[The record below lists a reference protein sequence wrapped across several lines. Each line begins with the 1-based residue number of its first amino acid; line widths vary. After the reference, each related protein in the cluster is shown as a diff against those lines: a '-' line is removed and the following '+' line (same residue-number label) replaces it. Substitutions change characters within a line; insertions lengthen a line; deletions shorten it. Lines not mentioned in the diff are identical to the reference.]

1 MSSAGGY
8 DPAPVPAAGPGLT
21 VRGGVGGIRFQW
33 EELDRAAGE
42 LGGLAEAVQEVST
55 ALVYLS
61 LELERTRLAA
71 GWFPGGR
78 QAGAAGRAAA
88 DALDAARRSTFDSGN
103 ELQETADRIARAR
116 LAYLAADAAARLA
129 VVGATESVEL
139 AARAAASAAAREGL
153 LVPGPLALTAPAGV
167 EQVAFGGT
175 VEAIADRLAAVEAA
189 PPGSF
194 EILRTGGPNGPAYL
208 VILPG
213 TQPAEPGNPFDA
225 TGIGEAVNEDSR
237 YVGAAVAQAL
247 REAGARPG
255 ETVLLAGYSQGGM
268 HAMNLAAG
276 GAVGGTYDVRLV
288 VTLGSPTGWEPTG
301 TAEYLH
307 LEHAA
312 DTVPALDGGPAP
324 DEPNRVTVRAE
335 SAVPALPAGPGAEG
349 KGLGAAHKLATYAQA
364 AALVDASD
372 LPSLAPAAAALAATG
387 GGAQRRLYRAVRHP
401 AEHPAATGPDSSQPA
416 GRPGTPAGVPV
427 PPAGEGPA
435 GPGPAGPSPAARR

>member
-8 DPAPVPAAGPGLT
+8 DPAPVPASGPGLS
-21 VRGGVGGIRFQW
+21 VRGGLGGIRFQW
-33 EELDRAAGE
+33 EELDRAAVE
-42 LGGLAEAVQEVST
+42 LGGLAEAVREVST
-55 ALVYLS
+55 ALLHLS
-61 LELERTRLAA
+61 IELERTRLASA
-71 GWFPGGR
+71 WLPGGR
-78 QAGAAGRAAA
+78 EACAAGRAAA
-88 DALDAARRSTFDSGN
+88 EALDAARGRTAESGN
-103 ELQETADRIARAR
+103 ELQETAGRITRAR

-129 VVGATESVEL
+129 VLGATESVEL
-139 AARAAASAAAREGL
+139 SARAAASAATREGL
-153 LVPGPLALTAPAGV
+153 LVPGPLALTTPAEV
-167 EQVAFGGT
+167 EQLAFGGT
-175 VEAIADRLAAVEAA
+175 VEAITDRLAAVEAA

-194 EILRTGGPNGPAYL
+194 EILRTDGPAGPAYL

-213 TQPAEPGNPFDA
+213 TQPSEPGNPFDA
-225 TGIGEAVNEDSR
+225 TGIAEAVNEDSR

-324 DEPNRVTVRAE
+324 DEPNRVTVRAD
-335 SAVPALPAGPGAEG
+335 SPVPALPAGPGAEG
-349 KGLGAAHKLATYAQA
+349 KGLGAAHKLATYAQT
-364 AALVDASD
+364 AALVDASA

-387 GGAQRRLYRAVRHP
+387 GRAQRHLYRAVRRP
-401 AEHPAATGPDSSQPA
+401 AEHPAAAAPGSS
-416 GRPGTPAGVPV
+416 RPGGRAGLPAGVPA
-427 PPAGEGPA
+427 PPAGQGPAGTGPA
-435 GPGPAGPSPAARR
+435 GPPPAARR

>member
-8 DPAPVPAAGPGLT
+8 DPAPVPASGPGLS

-33 EELDRAAGE
+33 EELDRAAAE
-42 LGGLAEAVQEVST
+42 LGGLAEAVREVSA

-71 GWFPGGR
+71 GWLPGGR
-78 QAGAAGRAAA
+78 DAGAAGRAVAE
-88 DALDAARRSTFDSGN
+88 ALDAARRRTSDSGD
-103 ELQETADRIARAR
+103 ELQETADRITRAR
-116 LAYLAADAAARLA
+116 LAYLAADTAARLA
-129 VVGATESVEL
+129 VFGATESVEL
-139 AARAAASAAAREGL
+139 SARAAAAAAAREGL
-153 LVPGPLALTAPAGV
+153 LVPGPLALTAPAEV

-175 VEAIADRLAAVEAA
+175 LEAIADRLAAVEAA

-194 EILRTGGPNGPAYL
+194 EILSTDGPAGPVYL

-225 TGIGEAVNEDSR
+225 TGIAEAVNEDSR

-301 TAEYLH
+301 AAEYLH

-335 SAVPALPAGPGAEG
+335 SPVPALPAGPGAEG

-364 AALVDASD
+364 AALVDSSD
-372 LPSLAPAAAALAATG
+372 LPSLAPAAAALAAIG

-401 AEHPAATGPDSSQPA
+401 AEHPAAAGPGSSQPT
-416 GRPGTPAGVPV
+416 GRPGPPAGVPV
-427 PPAGEGPA
+427 PRAGEGPA
-435 GPGPAGPSPAARR
+435 GPGPAGPPPAARR